1 MEEKK
6 IIRKQIFAKR
16 KETSDAQ
23 VMEWSQSIAEKVIEL
38 EEFKNA
44 PCIYIYV
51 DYNREVSTRPII
63 EAAWKAGKKVAVP
76 KVHGKDMVFY
86 DFTTYDQLE
95 PGYFDIP
102 EPARGEAVNWEKA
115 LMFMPGVAFDP
126 TRHRVGYGGGFYD
139 RFLEANPKH
148 PTIAL
153 AFDFQIVEA
162 APYEAIDILPGKVVT
177 ETKIYK

>member
-1 MEEKK
+1 MKEKK
-6 IIRKQIFAKR
+6 AIRKQIFAKR
-16 KETSDAQ
+16 KEVSDEQ
-23 VMEWSQSIAEKVIEL
+23 IRDWSQSIADKVMGL

-44 PCIYIYV
+44 AYIYAYV

-76 KVHGKDMVFY
+76 KVDGKDMIFY

-102 EPARGEAVNWEKA
+102 EPARGEIVNWEEA
-115 LMFMPGVAFDP
+115 IMLMPGVAFDAA
-126 TRHRVGYGGGFYD
+126 RHRVGYGGGFYD

-153 AFDFQIVEA
+153 AFDFQIVDA
-162 APYEAIDILPGKVVT
+162 APYEEIDILPGKVVT
-177 ETKIYK
+177 ETKVYK